1 LWKSSFRATEH
12 DVENRVGDGLRGGG
26 GGRGGG
32 REEEEKD
39 EEEEEE
45 EESLCGTAAS
55 SSAVSLTWDPDILKS
70 ACPACLERG
79 AADAAD
85 VDCSIGT

>member
-12 DVENRVGDGLRGGG
+12 NAETGS
-26 GGRGGG
+26 
-32 REEEEKD
+32 EKD
-39 EEEEEE
+39 EEEEKKEEEGEE
-45 EESLCGTAAS
+45 EEEEEKEEEEKKEEGSFCGTAAS
-55 SSAVSLTWDPDILKS
+55 LSAVSLTWDIPKS

-85 VDCSIGT
+85 VDCSIET